1 MVKAYEPLYT
11 VKEAAKVLKV
21 NVSAVYRLINTKQLV
36 GLRLGSVK
44 VRGSDL
50 ERFLKQIIRIQCD
63 PGYEA
68 KEGKGGRVM
77 AKIKNYDGQTGMEL
91 SYVAVQATRPKKK
104 TVDWV
109 GITETFIAGGMWVIV
124 FMMLGAAL
132 AVQVL

>member
-50 ERFLKQIIRIQCD
+50 ERFLEQY
-63 PGYEA
+63 PALNPEEA
-68 KEGKGGRVM
+68 KEEEKEENNGK
-77 AKIKNYDGQTGMEL
+77 DQEL
-91 SYVAVQATRPKKK
+91 
-104 TVDWV
+104 
-109 GITETFIAGGMWVIV
+109 
-124 FMMLGAAL
+124 
-132 AVQVL
+132 

>member
-50 ERFLKQIIRIQCD
+50 ERFLEQY
-63 PGYEA
+63 PALNPEEA
-68 KEGKGGRVM
+68 KEEEKEKNNGK
-77 AKIKNYDGQTGMEL
+77 DQEL
-91 SYVAVQATRPKKK
+91 
-104 TVDWV
+104 
-109 GITETFIAGGMWVIV
+109 
-124 FMMLGAAL
+124 
-132 AVQVL
+132 

>member
-50 ERFLKQIIRIQCD
+50 ERFLEQY
-63 PGYEA
+63 PALNPEEA
-68 KEGKGGRVM
+68 KEGEMEGEQWQRSRTMM
-77 AKIKNYDGQTGMEL
+77 ARPAWSCLMWQYRQPGQRRKLWTG
-91 SYVAVQATRPKKK
+91 
-104 TVDWV
+104 
-109 GITETFIAGGMWVIV
+109 
-124 FMMLGAAL
+124 
-132 AVQVL
+132 

>member
-50 ERFLKQIIRIQCD
+50 ERFLEQY
-63 PGYEA
+63 PALNPEEA
-68 KEGKGGRVM
+68 KEG
-77 AKIKNYDGQTGMEL
+77 E
-91 SYVAVQATRPKKK
+91 
-104 TVDWV
+104 
-109 GITETFIAGGMWVIV
+109 TEGE
-124 FMMLGAAL
+124 
-132 AVQVL
+132 

>member
-50 ERFLKQIIRIQCD
+50 ERFLEQY
-63 PGYEA
+63 PALNPEEA
-68 KEGKGGRVM
+68 KEERGENNGK
-77 AKIKNYDGQTGMEL
+77 DQEL
-91 SYVAVQATRPKKK
+91 
-104 TVDWV
+104 
-109 GITETFIAGGMWVIV
+109 
-124 FMMLGAAL
+124 
-132 AVQVL
+132 

>member
-50 ERFLKQIIRIQCD
+50 ERFLEQY
-63 PGYEA
+63 PALNPEEA
-68 KEGKGGRVM
+68 KEGE
-77 AKIKNYDGQTGMEL
+77 ME
-91 SYVAVQATRPKKK
+91 
-104 TVDWV
+104 
-109 GITETFIAGGMWVIV
+109 GE
-124 FMMLGAAL
+124 
-132 AVQVL
+132 